1 MKEQQTTKKDLLL
14 TAKAEIE
21 KILNGLMP
29 IKFVKSD
36 LYIVNKDVYTK
47 LIEIDA
53 VLLPHKKGTKKT
65 NIYSI
70 DTFVNILNPTEI
82 AFTYTLT
89 PVLKRKQI
97 SDFTKIQLALA
108 REYAVS
114 TKILNQEFE
123 EYVNNHDLSEFQYSE
138 RLKELN
144 SRLEFEKDY
153 FESINNNPD
162 RYMDNKL
169 KIATQPILH
178 GQIRYYFINKDGV
191 KEDVQKHLSSELP
204 NLLIFDENS
213 GEKKRKD
220 NKIDAFLNGS
230 IRIFGNVYMRED

>member
-70 DTFVNILNPTEI
+70 DTFVNILNPMEI

-108 REYAVS
+108 REYSVS
-114 TKILNQEFE
+114 TKMLHQEFE